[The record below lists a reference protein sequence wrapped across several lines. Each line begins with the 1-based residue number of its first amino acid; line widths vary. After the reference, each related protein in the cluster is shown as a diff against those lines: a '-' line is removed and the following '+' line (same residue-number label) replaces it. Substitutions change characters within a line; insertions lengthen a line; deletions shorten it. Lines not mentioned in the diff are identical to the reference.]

1 MRILVVILLFTFSL
15 LAQIS
20 QPKIIEF
27 RENISLSQ
35 LEGNGFSSFSG
46 GEGLMIDRA
55 GAKIESGLK
64 SFPKTENAPFI
75 AMAVSVKGSFNGG
88 SDLSFTLVVDG
99 VSEELQ
105 PDEDADPVSSRA
117 MLVSQLFFALPGAKN
132 YKVIVKANRGG
143 AVIRS
148 IEVVLIN
155 PGKSV
160 PVEPEITQSPADS
173 YPKPPVVSRTGW
185 GCPIGQNTNC
195 GNSTTTV
202 THLIVHHSAGSN
214 SSSDWAAVL
223 RSIYQLHTVTNGW
236 CDVGYNYL
244 IAPNG
249 VIYEG
254 RGGGDNVVGAHFCG
268 YNGGTMGVCM
278 LGTYTSVSPPAALL
292 SSLSKIL
299 AWKADQRGINPLGV
313 AYHPSSGLT
322 INNITGHR
330 VGCTTE
336 CPGDA
341 FFNNDLAN
349 IRMDV
354 LSLIQSLAPKVVSAT
369 PAGGSSGVKGY
380 APIQI
385 TFNLQMDTTS
395 VKNAISI
402 SPVDTFK
409 VSFTSS
415 TSMVITPTGL
425 WSASTQYTLK
435 IDSTAKNIHGTP
447 LDGDGNGVAG
457 DPYYLTFTTAE
468 PDNFAPKIMKLYPQ
482 GENISTYAEMM
493 IVFDE
498 EITNYDQ
505 NITLVDGSGGNITLS
520 PFNYSWNGSKC
531 VLTFK
536 STSLLPEGRY
546 YTLRLASAIS
556 DRSGNRLG
564 EDKLFDFHV
573 PIVSF
578 VEGTVVDRFEGI
590 TTWGSPLNTPGTAGI
605 DTLLTGFSISSER
618 KRGGIF
624 SGKLT
629 FGFTADAGGS
639 VVIRKSTGHALPTGT
654 ANVGVWIFSQ
664 LNNNHLYALIQGSSE
679 EMVDLGLLDNYG
691 WKFIIVPVDNSAGGK
706 QFKGFMVQQVSGAD
720 RYGEVFFDNLQLN
733 GTFTGTEKDQV
744 SPVEFTLNQNYPNP
758 FNPETLI
765 RFTLP
770 SAGFVKGTVYDIMG
784 SEVAVL
790 INEELAQGQHSVRF
804 DASSLSSGV
813 YIFKLNA
820 GVNTR
825 AIKMIVSK

>member
-1 MRILVVILLFTFSL
+1 MRTLVVILLFSFSL
-15 LAQIS
+15 FPQFS
-20 QPKIIEF
+20 QPKIVEF
-27 RENISLSQ
+27 RKDIPLAQ
-35 LEGNGFSSFSG
+35 LEGNGFSSFSA
-46 GEGLMIDRA
+46 GEGLIVDQA
-55 GAKIESGLK
+55 GAKIQSGLIN
-64 SFPKTENAPFI
+64 FPKTENAPFI
-75 AMAVSVKGSFNGG
+75 AMAVSVKGSFSGG

-99 VSEELQ
+99 VAGELV

-117 MLVSQLFFALPGAKN
+117 MLVSQLFFADAGAKN
-132 YKVIVKANRGG
+132 YQVVVKANRPG

-148 IEVVLIN
+148 VEVVLIN
-155 PGKSV
+155 PGKSI
-160 PVEPEITQSPADS
+160 PVEPEITQSPEDT

-195 GNSTTTV
+195 GNSSTTV

-268 YNGGTMGVCM
+268 YNSGTMGVCM

-292 SSLSKIL
+292 TSLSKIL

-313 AYHPSSGLT
+313 SYHPTSGLT

-369 PAGGSSGVKGY
+369 PAGGTSGVKVY

-395 VKNAISI
+395 VRNAISI
-402 SPVDTFK
+402 SPADTFT
-409 VSFTSS
+409 VSFPSA
-415 TSMVITPTGL
+415 TSMVITPAGL
-425 WSASTQYTLK
+425 WSPSTQYTLK

-468 PDNFAPKIMKLYPQ
+468 PDNFAPKIVKLFPQ
-482 GENISTYAEMM
+482 GEDISTYAEMM

-498 EITNYDQ
+498 EVTNYDQ
-505 NITLVDGSGGNITLS
+505 NITLVDGSGGNISLS
-520 PFNYSWNGSKC
+520 PVTYSWDGTKC

-536 STSLLPEGRY
+536 STALLPEGRF

-556 DRSGNRLG
+556 DKSGNRLG
-564 EDKLFDFHV
+564 EDRLFDFHV
-573 PIVSF
+573 PVVSF
-578 VEGTVVDRFEGI
+578 VEGTVVDRFEGY
-590 TTWGSPLNTPGTAGI
+590 TTWGNTLTATGTTGV

-629 FGFTADAGGS
+629 FGFTAADGGS
-639 VVIRKSTGHALPTGT
+639 VVIRKSTGHALPNGT
-654 ANVGVWIFSQ
+654 SSVGVWIFSQ
-664 LNNNHLYALIQGSSE
+664 LNNNHLYALVQGTSE
-679 EMVDLGLLDNYG
+679 EMIDLGLLNNYG
-691 WKFIIVPVDNSAGGK
+691 WKFVNVPVDNSAGGK

-720 RYGEVFFDNLQLN
+720 RYGEVFFDNLQFN
-733 GTFTGTEKDQV
+733 GTFTGTENDQI
-744 SPVEFTLNQNYPNP
+744 SPSEFSLQQNFPNP
-758 FNPETLI
+758 LNPETVIKFNLP
-765 RFTLP
+765 FT
-770 SAGFVKGTVYDIMG
+770 GFVKGTVYDIMG

-790 INEELAQGQHSVRF
+790 INGEMTQGQHSVRF
-804 DASSLSSGV
+804 DASHLSSGV

-820 GVNTR
+820 GASTR